1 MQKVTFQIGLKK
13 FLWLKKFKILCCWH
27 VINYLNGE
35 ESVETS
41 YEKNC
46 KKQTIFGVGMSSTVH
61 IDNKNKD
68 ILILHEGPT
77 QGLDDTTL
85 TTEAIYPTNFTQP
98 YKRFV
103 LCVYHNWSNS
113 LSLVNATKTYHLKQK
128 TWK

>member
-1 MQKVTFQIGLKK
+1 MFGSVKLTKNADPNNYKYSGFGIGFDFWSK
-13 FLWLKKFKILCCWH
+13 FLFTDGSMEKI
-27 VINYLNGE
+27 
-35 ESVETS
+35 SF
-41 YEKNC
+41 
-46 KKQTIFGVGMSSTVH
+46 FGAAMSSSVH